1 MGKQGAVWLAPD
13 RDLHV
18 PAPKVTAIDTTG
30 AGDAFNAGF
39 LVAWLRGKTPRECL
53 KLGNK
58 VGAESTR
65 KAGGI

>member
-1 MGKQGAVWLAPD
+1 MGNQGAVWLAPD

-18 PAPKVTAIDTTG
+18 RAPKVKAIDTTG

-39 LVAWLRGKTPRECL
+39 LVAWMHGKTPKECL
-53 KLGNK
+53 TQGNTI
-58 VGAESTR
+58 GAASTK